1 MEKIQYS
8 STPTLHYSRFH
19 IGHMKPTF
27 KCVTTICLLIGLL
40 GCAKANVYYPGNVA
54 FNPAASYSPSDDQ
67 VYWDKIK
74 QLEQELIG
82 LSATIDKT
90 EARIL
95 AETAVRESA
104 VLAEEYQLVRPAVS
118 HNLLVVFGVKDRG
131 LCYHWTEDLMKCLQ
145 ALDLKSFQLHWGVAY
160 RGSELREHNCVV
172 VTANGQS
179 FFKGIVLDPW
189 RNSGNLYWAR
199 VTKDS
204 YPWKV
209 LPPSDW

>member
-1 MEKIQYS
+1 MK
-8 STPTLHYSRFH
+8 STLKY
-19 IGHMKPTF
+19 
-27 KCVTTICLLIGLL
+27 VTALFLLIGLL
-40 GCAKANVYYPGNVA
+40 GCAKANVYYPGNG
-54 FNPAASYSPSDDQ
+54 ASIPVTSGTPSDVQ

-74 QLEQELIG
+74 QLEQELMG
-82 LSATIDKT
+82 LSATIDKA

-95 AETAVRESA
+95 AETAMRESA

-118 HNLLVVFGVKDRG
+118 HNLLVVFGIKDRG
-131 LCYHWTEDLMKCLQ
+131 LCYHWTEDLMRRLE
-145 ALDLKSFQLHWGVAY
+145 ALDLQSFQLHWGVAY

-172 VTANGQS
+172 ITANGQS
-179 FFKGIVLDPW
+179 FFKGVVLDPW
-189 RNSGNLYWAR
+189 RNSGNLFWTR

>member
-1 MEKIQYS
+1 MVS
-8 STPTLHYSRFH
+8 V
-19 IGHMKPTF
+19 F
-27 KCVTTICLLIGLL
+27 KYVTAFCLLIGLL
-40 GCAKANVYYPGNVA
+40 CCAKANVYYPGNDA
-54 FNPAASYSPSDDQ
+54 PDPAPSGNLSEDH

-74 QLEQELIG
+74 QLERELIG
-82 LSATIDKT
+82 LNATIDKA

-104 VLAEEYQLVRPAVS
+104 VLAEEYQLVRPAVA
-118 HNLLVVFGVKDRG
+118 HNLLVVFGIKDRG
-131 LCYHWTEDLMKCLQ
+131 LCYHWTGDLMKRLQ
-145 ALDLKSFQLHWGVAY
+145 ALDLKSVQLHWGVAY

-172 VTANGQS
+172 VTAKGQG

-189 RNSGNLYWAR
+189 RNSGNLFWAQ
-199 VTKDS
+199 VDEDS